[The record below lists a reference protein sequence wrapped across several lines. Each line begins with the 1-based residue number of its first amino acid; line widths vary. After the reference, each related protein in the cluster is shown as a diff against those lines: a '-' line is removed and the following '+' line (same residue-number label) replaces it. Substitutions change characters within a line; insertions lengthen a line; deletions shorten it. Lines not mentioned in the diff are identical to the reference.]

1 MTHRPSRQAGFT
13 LIEITVIV
21 AVLAILATAIT
32 PMILQQ
38 IVDTKVESTRNEAK
52 LLHEAVLG
60 RPDVPGAFGFF
71 GDMGRFP
78 SALRELVKPA
88 VGTPFFTTVTF
99 RNVGMGWKGP
109 YINTGDTKDDALID
123 AFGREYVQ
131 TNIGQV
137 RSAGP
142 NGILDDEDDLVY
154 PPNPPR
160 PFGRVMVV
168 VKRLDAV
175 GTGYTLDPTG
185 YVVRL
190 YYAQNGV
197 EAFIDDAMAPFVFES
212 VPQGVHAIA
221 VLRGGNV
228 FVIQDTIQV
237 FGGGTAKLVE
247 LSFRP

>member
-1 MTHRPSRQAGFT
+1 MIHRTSRAAGFT
-13 LIEITVIV
+13 LIEVTVIV

-38 IVDTKVESTRNEAK
+38 IVDAKMETTRKEAK

-60 RPDVPGAFGFF
+60 RPDVPGSFGFF
-71 GDMGRFP
+71 GDMGRYP
-78 SALRELVKPA
+78 SSLKELVKPA
-88 VGTPFFTTVTF
+88 TGTPFFTTVTF

-109 YINTGDTKDDALID
+109 YINTGDSKDDALID

-142 NGILDDEDDLVY
+142 NGIFDDDDDILY
-154 PPNPPR
+154 PPNPAQ
-160 PFGRVMVV
+160 PFGRVMVT

-175 GTGYTLDPTG
+175 GTGYTVDPVG
-185 YVVRL
+185 YTVRL
-190 YYAQNGV
+190 FYSKNGV
-197 EAFIDDAMAPFVFES
+197 EGYIDDPVAPFVFET

-221 VLRGGNV
+221 VMRGNV
-228 FVIQDTIQV
+228 LVIQDTIQV
-237 FGGGTAKLVE
+237 FGGGTAKVIE